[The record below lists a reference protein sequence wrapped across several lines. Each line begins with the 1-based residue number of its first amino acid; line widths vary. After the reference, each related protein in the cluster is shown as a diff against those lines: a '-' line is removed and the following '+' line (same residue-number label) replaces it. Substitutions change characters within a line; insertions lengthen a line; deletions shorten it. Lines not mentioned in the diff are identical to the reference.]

1 MAKDADEKRVFTPPG
16 SGVHQGD
23 ERRKMDIRGLLLGAA
38 EAAGEVPVIASW
50 RQGRA
55 ALAGDIFAHRV
66 LAGFEQAV
74 AVAVGNIELKALFH
88 AVPIEWEKPK
98 NLAVGVG
105 IGHRQRRHV
114 DDAAHRG
121 AGGQDMHGLGRAEQD
136 RPDGNIAAGCGFEQV
151 VGDIGGIN
159 IGQD

>member
-1 MAKDADEKRVFTPPG
+1 MAKDADEERVFTPSG

-38 EAAGEVPVIASW
+38 EAAGEVPIIASW
-50 RQGRA
+50 RQRRA

-66 LAGFEQAV
+66 LARFEQAV
-74 AVAVGNIELKALFH
+74 AVAVGNIKLKALFH
-88 AVPIEWEKPK
+88 TAPIKVEKPK
-98 NLAVGVG
+98 NLAGNVGV
-105 IGHRQRRHV
+105 GHRQRRHI
-114 DDAAHRG
+114 DDAAHRR
-121 AGGQDMHGLGRAEQD
+121 AGGQDVHGLSRAEQD

-151 VGDIGGIN
+151 VGDIGRVD

>member
-105 IGHRQRRHV
+105 IGHRQRRHI

-151 VGDIGGIN
+151 VGDIGRVD

>member
-1 MAKDADEKRVFTPPG
+1 MAKDADEERVFTPSG

-66 LAGFEQAV
+66 LARFEQAV
-74 AVAVGNIELKALFH
+74 AVAVGTIELKALFH

-105 IGHRQRRHV
+105 VGHRQRRHV

-121 AGGQDMHGLGRAEQD
+121 AGGQDMHGLSRAEQD

-151 VGDIGGIN
+151 VGDIGRVD

>member
-66 LAGFEQAV
+66 LTRFEQAV

-151 VGDIGGIN
+151 VGDIGRVD